1 MNRLL
6 PKERAELEA
15 AQSHLNRAEQLGA
28 WYQESAN
35 CVKRAGA

>member
-6 PKERAELEA
+6 PKERAELE

-28 WYQESAN
+28 WYQEGAN
-35 CVKRAGA
+35 CLKRAGA